1 MYAVLSEAG
10 VCSGGTCLSLILG
23 YLLFDWLLW
32 SVCMDFDDVSL
43 PWVGWCGGECC
54 IELGRVFLP
63 LSPLFCYGVLWE
75 AEEEKATTEQ
85 QPSSTMSTAGLGFA
99 GLGYVVGGGRGGR

>member
-1 MYAVLSEAG
+1 MNRALCGGCSVYAVLSEAG

-43 PWVGWCGGECC
+43 PWVGGWGGSA
-54 IELGRVFLP
+54 V
-63 LSPLFCYGVLWE
+63 
-75 AEEEKATTEQ
+75 
-85 QPSSTMSTAGLGFA
+85 
-99 GLGYVVGGGRGGR
+99 